1 MKELTIMEEH
11 LSEVEQRTSRIT
23 ELNRGIENDIEKL
36 NTLKG
41 NYKQSVANDLDDVD
55 NLYHEMNDLE
65 RKIEA
70 DKHKLATL
78 KDVTDEHLK
87 KSALSVLSTFGDFH
101 EGYKSRGELIEKE
114 LEKAKQDYINQARKI
129 KESAEELQSEFDKE
143 GRKYGQLM
151 RDHKLTKEEV
161 NNVTRN
167 KHHTIDDS
175 LYGSLPPVVRLDYE
189 INDTKGVYQ

>member
-1 MKELTIMEEH
+1 MELSKEAIEKRRAYQREYYRKNRDRLREYNKNWREENKDKVKGYVKNYWERKVSEGGEEMKELTIMEEH

-55 NLYHEMNDLE
+55 NLYHEMNDLD

-87 KSALSVLSTFGDFH
+87 KSALSVLS
-101 EGYKSRGELIEKE
+101 
-114 LEKAKQDYINQARKI
+114 
-129 KESAEELQSEFDKE
+129 
-143 GRKYGQLM
+143 
-151 RDHKLTKEEV
+151 
-161 NNVTRN
+161 
-167 KHHTIDDS
+167 
-175 LYGSLPPVVRLDYE
+175 
-189 INDTKGVYQ
+189 